1 MKLYPESAELQFEF
15 DKIKSL
21 LSSRCETEYAKE
33 KSAQL
38 RIHTKKEFITLQL
51 QQAYEYKLLLE
62 QKQVFPNGFTLNL
75 SRQLKLLSI
84 EGSVLQPEDF
94 INIHRLAVNAEK
106 IFRWFDAEKRI
117 AYAALAEVLK
127 ESYYEKSIIQMIDEI
142 FDDTGNVKDNA
153 SEELQKIRQNL
164 YRKRNELRRAFEK
177 TVARLNRAGFSAEI
191 EESFSNGRRVV
202 AVFSEHKRQVKGILH
217 GESDSR
223 KTAYIEPEET
233 IELNN

>member
-21 LSSRCETEYAKE
+21 LSSSCETEYAKE

-62 QKQVFPNGFTLNL
+62 QKQSFPNNFTLNL

-94 INIHRLAVNAEK
+94 INIRRLAVNAEK
-106 IFRWFDAEKRI
+106 IFRWFDAEKRTC
-117 AYAALAEVLK
+117 LC
-127 ESYYEKSIIQMIDEI
+127 STCKS
-142 FDDTGNVKDNA
+142 F
-153 SEELQKIRQNL
+153 
-164 YRKRNELRRAFEK
+164 
-177 TVARLNRAGFSAEI
+177 
-191 EESFSNGRRVV
+191 
-202 AVFSEHKRQVKGILH
+202 
-217 GESDSR
+217 
-223 KTAYIEPEET
+223 
-233 IELNN
+233 